1 MLRVPWFRIFA
12 KFIAPPPKMQSSS
25 LIPHNHNHYHRLF
38 DKPSICIQLCAM
50 KLKYLF
56 TDLYIN
62 PVFAPSTKLS
72 QAVHM

>member
-1 MLRVPWFRIFA
+1 MFQNFV
-12 KFIAPPPKMQSSS
+12 KFIVRPPKMQSFFC
-25 LIPHNHNHYHRLF
+25 IPHNHNYYHRLF

-50 KLKYLF
+50 KLKNLF

-72 QAVHM
+72 QAIQM

>member
-1 MLRVPWFRIFA
+1 
-12 KFIAPPPKMQSSS
+12 MQSSS
-25 LIPHNHNHYHRLF
+25 LIPHNHNHYHGLF

-72 QAVHM
+72 PAAHM